1 MKVTIEYVSTGDQEV
16 LIRCKHMDP
25 TIQSILA
32 CIKQADE
39 KIFAVKERET
49 FILHPVDIYYAE
61 AVDHKVFL
69 YTKSDV
75 LECQDSLF
83 NLEKSFRYSE
93 IVRIGKSQLVNLM
106 HIEKLKS
113 ILHSRIEIMLTSGD
127 KLIVSRHYS
136 QAFKN
141 RLGINP

>member
-1 MKVTIEYVSTGDQEV
+1 MKVTVEYISTGDQEIV
-16 LIRCKHMDP
+16 IKCKKMDS
-25 TIQSILA
+25 TIQSLLT

-49 FILHPVDIYYAE
+49 FVLHSGDIYYAE
-61 AVDHKVFL
+61 SVDHKVFL

-75 LECQDSLF
+75 LECQDSLL
-83 NLEKSFRYSE
+83 NLEMSLHYSD

-106 HIEKLKS
+106 HIQKLKS
-113 ILHSRIEIMLTSGD
+113 ILHSRIEITLTSGD

-141 RLGINP
+141 KLGINP